1 MSKDDVVAEV
11 LNSIR
16 EMEDN
21 QIKLLDGYYKV
32 NDNIFESWKVTGT
45 DIKPKDPHDI
55 YDIPMSV
62 TYGDFGII
70 LFMEY
75 FIIHK
80 QISASGEAAEKIT
93 DVVGKCRY
101 NAKISYS
108 WDMNNQDDEGNPR
121 VIDNKALIL
130 LRELSFPFRLST

>member
-16 EMEDN
+16 EMVDN

-32 NDNIFESWKVTGT
+32 NDSIFESWKVMGD
-45 DIKPKDPHDI
+45 DIKPKDPHNI

-70 LFMEY
+70 LFMELY
-75 FIIHK
+75 
-80 QISASGEAAEKIT
+80 T
-93 DVVGKCRY
+93 
-101 NAKISYS
+101 
-108 WDMNNQDDEGNPR
+108 
-121 VIDNKALIL
+121 NKYL
-130 LRELSFPFRLST
+130 LQVRRQRK